1 MRRMRRMRRMSSGC
15 FWGRRLE
22 GRGGKLVIRSGL
34 REGNLRFFV
43 AWVGDVFGKASFWMK
58 TAPVHYPTVGFMRE
72 VLEGV
77 SLRKLE

>member
-1 MRRMRRMRRMSSGC
+1 
-15 FWGRRLE
+15 
-22 GRGGKLVIRSGL
+22 LVIRSGL